1 MGVGGKYRTV
11 NDINPNNGQITI
23 LEESGNKYLASV
35 IKAENNY
42 IGFVL
47 DNPIK
52 ASNLV
57 LSFDAFMPVDGAKA
71 ALRFVY
77 KSDGTKEVSK
87 LIDWIADYGSVWLYT
102 STGSQKSYQF
112 ENILGKWVTYTLG
125 IDLESRSY
133 TYQLI
138 AKDGTVLDSKT
149 GLVSPETTGQ
159 TLHGLEFYFTLGNT
173 TYYFRIDNIPLSQT
187 EQERDYGFK
196 IRIRFGQHRR
206 RCLQKRPGDGGYR

>member
-1 MGVGGKYRTV
+1 MAGTTTMVLLSADFKSFAENANIWSSDWYNDTDNGGGSDLAAQTAITGGKKGVGGKYRTV
-11 NDINPNNGQITI
+11 NDINPNNGQITV

-77 KSDGTKEVSK
+77 KSD
-87 LIDWIADYGSVWLYT
+87 D
-102 STGSQKSYQF
+102 
-112 ENILGKWVTYTLG
+112 
-125 IDLESRSY
+125 
-133 TYQLI
+133 
-138 AKDGTVLDSKT
+138 TVLDSKT

-187 EQERDYGFK
+187 ERKRDYGFK

-206 RCLQKRPGDGGYR
+206 RCLRKRPGDGGYR